1 MLMRGN
7 DMFLFARV
15 PKVYWQILVKLSCL
29 ILLII
34 AINFVADWV
43 VGILKI
49 ELRPSNEE
57 LIHKTIMVSSIIFG
71 LLVAIPFVPGVEL
84 GITLIAMFGPPIVFL
99 VYLSTLIG
107 LSISFI
113 IGRVISLRSLVTLFE
128 NLKLKRSSQLLNKVE
143 PLKMEDRLEFL
154 ISQAPR
160 RLVPFLIRHR
170 YIALAILV
178 NLPGNILIGGGGG
191 ISLIAGASRLFSLPG
206 FLITIALAVSP
217 VPLAIL
223 IFGKEIL
230 QR

>member
-1 MLMRGN
+1 
-7 DMFLFARV
+7 MFLFARV
-15 PKVYWQILVKLSCL
+15 PKAYWQILVKLSCL

-34 AINFVADWV
+34 AINFAADWV

-49 ELRPSNEE
+49 ELRPFNEE
-57 LIHKTIMVSSIIFG
+57 LIHKTLMVSSIIFG

-84 GITLIAMFGPPIVFL
+84 GITLIAMFGPPVVFL

-113 IGRVISLRSLVTLFE
+113 IGRLISLRSLVTLFE

-154 ISQAPR
+154 ISQAPS

-223 IFGKEIL
+223 IIGKEIL

>member
-1 MLMRGN
+1 MRGN

-15 PKVYWQILVKLSCL
+15 PKAYWQILVKLSCL

-34 AINFVADWV
+34 AINFAADWV

-49 ELRPSNEE
+49 ELRPFNEE
-57 LIHKTIMVSSIIFG
+57 LIHKTLMVSSIIFG

-84 GITLIAMFGPPIVFL
+84 GITLIAMFGPPVVFL

-113 IGRVISLRSLVTLFE
+113 IGRLISLRSLVTLFE

-154 ISQAPR
+154 ISQAPS

-223 IFGKEIL
+223 IIGKEIL

>member
-1 MLMRGN
+1 
-7 DMFLFARV
+7 MFLFARV
-15 PKVYWQILVKLSCL
+15 PKAYWQILVKLSCL

-34 AINFVADWV
+34 AINFAADWV

-49 ELRPSNEE
+49 ELRPFNEE
-57 LIHKTIMVSSIIFG
+57 LIHKTLMVSSIIFG

-84 GITLIAMFGPPIVFL
+84 GITLIAMFGPPVVFL

-113 IGRVISLRSLVTLFE
+113 IGRLISLRSLVTLFE

-154 ISQAPR
+154 ISQAPS

>member
-1 MLMRGN
+1 
-7 DMFLFARV
+7 MFLFARV
-15 PKVYWQILVKLSCL
+15 PKAYWQILVKLSCL

-34 AINFVADWV
+34 AINFAADWV

-49 ELRPSNEE
+49 ELRPFNED
-57 LIHKTIMVSSIIFG
+57 LIHKTLMVSSIIFG

-84 GITLIAMFGPPIVFL
+84 GITLIAMFGPPVVFL

-113 IGRVISLRSLVTLFE
+113 IGRLISLRSLVTLFE

-154 ISQAPR
+154 ISQAPS

-223 IFGKEIL
+223 IIGKEIL

>member
-1 MLMRGN
+1 
-7 DMFLFARV
+7 MFLFARV

-34 AINFVADWV
+34 AINFAADWV

-49 ELRPSNEE
+49 ELRPFNEE
-57 LIHKTIMVSSIIFG
+57 LIHKTLMVSSIIFG

-84 GITLIAMFGPPIVFL
+84 GITLIAMFGPPVVFL

-113 IGRVISLRSLVTLFE
+113 IGRLISLRSLVTLFE

-154 ISQAPR
+154 ISQAPS

-206 FLITIALAVSP
+206 FLITITLAVSP

>member
-1 MLMRGN
+1 
-7 DMFLFARV
+7 MFLFARG

-34 AINFVADWV
+34 AINFAADWV

-49 ELRPSNEE
+49 ELRPFNEE
-57 LIHKTIMVSSIIFG
+57 LIHKTLMVSSIIFG

-84 GITLIAMFGPPIVFL
+84 GITLIAMFGPPVVFL

-113 IGRVISLRSLVTLFE
+113 IGRLISLRSLVTLFE

-154 ISQAPR
+154 ISQAPS

-206 FLITIALAVSP
+206 FLITITLAVSP

>member
-1 MLMRGN
+1 
-7 DMFLFARV
+7 MFLFARV
-15 PKVYWQILVKLSCL
+15 TKAYWQILVKLSCL

-34 AINFVADWV
+34 AINFAADWV

-49 ELRPSNEE
+49 ELRPFNEE
-57 LIHKTIMVSSIIFG
+57 LIHKTLMVSSIIFG

-84 GITLIAMFGPPIVFL
+84 GITLIAMFGPPVVFL

-113 IGRVISLRSLVTLFE
+113 IGRLISLRSLVTLFE

-154 ISQAPR
+154 ISQAPS

-223 IFGKEIL
+223 IIGKEIL

>member
-1 MLMRGN
+1 
-7 DMFLFARV
+7 MFLFARV
-15 PKVYWQILVKLSCL
+15 PKVYWRILVKLSCL

-34 AINFVADWV
+34 SINFAADWV

-49 ELRPSNEE
+49 ELRPFNEE
-57 LIHKTIMVSSIIFG
+57 LIHKTLMVSSIIFG

-84 GITLIAMFGPPIVFL
+84 GITLIAMFGPPVVFL

-113 IGRVISLRSLVTLFE
+113 IGRLISLRSLVTLFE

-154 ISQAPR
+154 ISQAPS

-206 FLITIALAVSP
+206 FLITITLAVSP